1 MEIQA
6 NITQGKI
13 KMIHIE
19 LGKGDPK
26 YTLLESKKKIEINIF
41 WKTSK
46 NVKSFKTERKVR
58 ATSNFSTAVCACK
71 IL

>member
-1 MEIQA
+1 
-6 NITQGKI
+6 
-13 KMIHIE
+13 MIHIE

-58 ATSNFSTAVCACK
+58 ATSNFSRAVCACK